1 MKSSWWRKKNELVP
15 EQINFINLPPQGRY
29 SLVGPPGSG
38 KTNLLLLRAQF
49 LAGNGEKNVLIITYT
64 NSLCD
69 FIRSGIGKSG
79 HISARQVMT
88 YHSWAGNHIIDQLGV
103 SKKPKGSAFDD
114 ETRAEILERLKEA
127 NSKRPSEKMYSAI
140 FVDEAQDLSA
150 DELEQLLCLSDKICI
165 CGDDKQGI
173 FYRDGLS
180 VAEKLKLE
188 KHELTSHFRIGQR
201 IAEVADRLVPSPAGE
216 AGLAARA
223 NYNEKL
229 QGKSTAELHPKD
241 SRDEQFAKM
250 AELIRVQLVAFNDD
264 NIGVFAGTNEAIA
277 ELKERFD
284 ATELSGLVAYHGQ
297 EGDGSFSSDARIHLM
312 TLHNSKGTEFRAVHI
327 FAAEELHGFPLRRSK
342 LAYIGITRART
353 ALNVFRTGPTSAGLE
368 NAFAKPSLMEMDA
381 LFEED
386 A

>member
-1 MKSSWWRKKNELVP
+1 MKSSWWRKKSELVP
-15 EQINFINLPPQGRY
+15 EQINFISLPPQGRY

-49 LAGNGEKNVLIITYT
+49 LAGNGDKNVLIITFT

-79 HISARQVMT
+79 HISADQVMT
-88 YHSWAGNHIIDQLGV
+88 FHSWAGNYIIDQLGV
-103 SKKPKGSAFDD
+103 NGKPKGSIFD
-114 ETRAEILERLKEA
+114 ETTRAEILKKLKEA
-127 NSKRPSEKMYSAI
+127 NLKRPSEKIYSAV
-140 FVDEAQDLSA
+140 FVDEAQDLSS
-150 DELEQLLCLSDKICI
+150 DELDQLLCLSDNVCI

-173 FYRDGLS
+173 YNQDGLS
-180 VAEKLKLE
+180 IAEKLKLE

-201 IAEVADRLVPSPAGE
+201 IAQVADRLVPPPGGA

-229 QGKSTAELHPKD
+229 HGKSTAELHPKN
-241 SRDEQFAKM
+241 SRNEQFVKM
-250 AELIRVQLVAFNDD
+250 TELIRVQLVAFNDD
-264 NIGVFAGTNEAIA
+264 NIGIFAGTNEAIA
-277 ELKERFD
+277 ELRERFD
-284 ATELSGLVAYHGQ
+284 KTEFASLIAYHG
-297 EGDGSFSSDARIHLM
+297 EGGGSFLSDARIHVM

-327 FAAEELHGFPLRRSK
+327 FAAEELHDFPLRRTK
-342 LAYIGITRART
+342 LAYTGITRART
-353 ALNVFRTGPTSAGLE
+353 ALNVFRTGPTSKALE
-368 NAFAKPSLMEMDA
+368 NAFAKPALMDMDE

>member
-1 MKSSWWRKKNELVP
+1 MKSSWWRRKKELVP
-15 EQINFINLPPQGRY
+15 EQLSFISLPPHGCY

-49 LAGNGEKNVLIITYT
+49 LAGNGEKNVLIITFT
-64 NSLCD
+64 NALCD

-79 HISARQVMT
+79 HISADQVT
-88 YHSWAGNHIIDQLGV
+88 TFHSWAGNYIIDQLGV
-103 SKKPKGSAFDD
+103 SKKPKGSAFD
-114 ETRAEILERLKEA
+114 EATRAEILEKLKEA
-127 NSKRPSEKMYSAI
+127 NSKRPSQKMYSAI

-165 CGDDKQGI
+165 CGDDNQGI
-173 FYRDGLS
+173 YFKDGLS
-180 VAEKLKLE
+180 IATKFNLE
-188 KHELTSHFRIGQR
+188 QHELTSHFRIGQR
-201 IAEVADRLVPSPAGE
+201 IAQVADKLLPPAEGTM
-216 AGLAARA
+216 GLAARA
-223 NYNEKL
+223 NYNEKE
-229 QGKSTAELHPKD
+229 QGTSTADLHPTD

-250 AELIRVQLVAFNDD
+250 LDLIRVQLVAFNED

-284 ATELSGLVAYHGQ
+284 ETELAGLVAYHGS
-297 EGDGSFSSDARIHLM
+297 EGGGSFLSEARIHVM

-327 FAAEELHGFPLRRSK
+327 FAAEELHEFPLRRTR
-342 LAYIGITRART
+342 LAYTGITRART
-353 ALNVFRTGPTSAGLE
+353 ALNVFRTGATSRAIE
-368 NAFAKPSLMEMDA
+368 NAFAKPALMEMDA

>member
-15 EQINFINLPPQGRY
+15 EQIDFINLPPQGRY
-29 SLVGPPGSG
+29 LLVGPPGSG

-49 LAGNGEKNVLIITYT
+49 LAGNGEKNVLIITFT

-79 HISARQVMT
+79 HISASQVMT
-88 YHSWAGNHIIDQLGV
+88 FHSWAGNYIIDQLGV

-114 ETRAEILERLKEA
+114 ATRAEILEKLKEA
-127 NSKRPSEKMYSAI
+127 NSKRPSEKMYSAV

-173 FYRDGLS
+173 YYQDGLS
-180 VAEKLKLE
+180 IAEKLKLE

-201 IAEVADRLVPSPAGE
+201 IAQVADRLVPPPEGA

-284 ATELSGLVAYHGQ
+284 ETELASLVAYHGQ
-297 EGDGSFSSDARIHLM
+297 EGGGSFSSDARIHVM
-312 TLHNSKGTEFRAVHI
+312 TLHGSKGTEFRAVHI
-327 FAAEELHGFPLRRSK
+327 FAAEELHRFPLRRTK
-342 LAYIGITRART
+342 LAYTGITRART
-353 ALNVFRTGPTSAGLE
+353 ALNVFRTGPTSTAIE
-368 NAFAKPSLMEMDA
+368 NAFAKPALMDMDA

>member
-1 MKSSWWRKKNELVP
+1 MKSSWWRKRNELVP
-15 EQINFINLPPQGRY
+15 EQVDFINLPLHGRY

-38 KTNLLLLRAQF
+38 KTNLLLLRALF
-49 LAGNGEKNVLIITYT
+49 LAGNGEKNLLIITFT

-79 HISARQVMT
+79 HISPGQVMT
-88 YHSWAGNHIIDQLGV
+88 FHSWAGNYIIDQLGV

-114 ETRAEILERLKEA
+114 ATRAEILEKLKEA

-150 DELEQLLCLSDKICI
+150 DELQQLLCLSDRICI

-173 FYRDGLS
+173 YYKDGLS

-188 KHELTSHFRIGQR
+188 KHVLTSHFRIGQR
-201 IAEVADRLVPSPAGE
+201 IAQVADRLVPPPGGA
-216 AGLAARA
+216 AGLAALA

-229 QGKSTAELHPKD
+229 QGKSTAELHPMD

-250 AELIRVQLVAFNDD
+250 AELIGVQLVAFNDD
-264 NIGVFAGTNEAIA
+264 NIGVFAGTNDAIA

-284 ATELSGLVAYHGQ
+284 KTELADLVAYHGQ
-297 EGDGSFSSDARIHLM
+297 EGGGSFSSDARIHVM
-312 TLHNSKGTEFRAVHI
+312 TLHGSKGTEFRAVHI
-327 FAAEELHGFPLRRSK
+327 FAAEELHGFPLRRTK
-342 LAYIGITRART
+342 LAYTGITRART
-353 ALNVFRTGPTSAGLE
+353 ALNVFRTGPTSTAIE
-368 NAFAKPSLMEMDA
+368 NAFAKPGLMDMDA
-381 LFEED
+381 LFEDD